1 MQHSSIGCDVEQLVV
16 RRLAVRQAP
25 VQISGKFYPLSLL
38 AMDKNHGE
46 WKWMNGMY
54 VLKISK

>member
-1 MQHSSIGCDVEQLVV
+1 V

-25 VQISGKFYPLSLL
+25 VQISGKFFPLSLL

-46 WKWMNGMY
+46 WKWMNGTYECNGMY
-54 VLKISK
+54 VLKISKLIKRVA